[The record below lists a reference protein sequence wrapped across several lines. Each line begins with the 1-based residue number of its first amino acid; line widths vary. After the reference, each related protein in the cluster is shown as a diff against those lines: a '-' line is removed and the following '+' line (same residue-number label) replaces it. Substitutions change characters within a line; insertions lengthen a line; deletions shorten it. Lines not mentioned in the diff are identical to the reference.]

1 MSRDAIPA
9 TSSVSRRFALGGV
22 GAAAAFAG
30 LNRVSNVRAQDAGS
44 ELSAHPLVGA
54 WRVTS
59 DPTEPNASGP
69 VDPSF
74 YVFHADGIALTS
86 TPVAGVGVGVW
97 RPTGERTADRSVSY
111 VDLDPDPNHL
121 EHGEATGSTSVTVD
135 ESGTSFTET
144 GTIQGK
150 AIDGTVLFTIPSIN
164 IGTRLEVEPMAELD
178 TADTATSAASTP
190 TT

>member
-1 MSRDAIPA
+1 MA
-9 TSSVSRRFALGGV
+9 
-22 GAAAAFAG
+22 
-30 LNRVSNVRAQDAGS
+30 
-44 ELSAHPLVGA
+44 AHPLVGA

-74 YVFHADGIALTS
+74 YVFHADGTALTS

-97 RPTGERTADRSVSY
+97 RPTGERTADRSVWY

-135 ESGTSFTET
+135 ESGTAFTET

-164 IGTRLEVEPMAELD
+164 VGTRLEVEPMALLD
-178 TADTATSAASTP
+178 TAETATAASTP
-190 TT
+190 TN